1 MAKQKQSTAEQESPN
16 FEASL
21 NELEAIVARLE
32 TGDLS
37 LENSLKEFERGVE
50 LTRNCHQALQKAEL
64 RVQQLVDEDGQ
75 LRFED
80 FDVSP
85 DS

>member
-1 MAKQKQSTAEQESPN
+1 MVKQKQLTAEEASPDFES
-16 FEASL
+16 SL

-50 LTRNCHQALQKAEL
+50 LTRNCHQALQKAEQ

>member
-1 MAKQKQSTAEQESPN
+1 MAKPKQSAAKQDSPN

-21 NELEAIVARLE
+21 GELEKIVARLE
-32 TGDLS
+32 SGELS

-50 LTRNCHQALQKAEL
+50 LTRNCHQALQKAEQ

-80 FDVSP
+80 FDVPP